1 MRTEKGYRF
10 TIQFPAK
17 TLAQQ
22 QAGEFLERAGSKKGR
37 VVVHALMEY
46 LRSNPDLLE
55 PGGTIH
61 IAAVGLSKEE
71 VRAIIREEL
80 ARSNPPP
87 LSKASDSPAVV
98 VQEDAVDSMLENIG
112 LFV

>member
-17 TLAQQ
+17 TLGQQ
-22 QAGEFLERAGSKKGR
+22 QVGEFLERAGSKKGR
-37 VVVHALMEY
+37 VVVHALTEY
-46 LRSNPDLLE
+46 LRSNPDLME

-61 IAAVGLSKEE
+61 IAAGLSKEE
-71 VRAIIREEL
+71 IRAIIREEL
-80 ARSNPPP
+80 ARSSPPS
-87 LSKASDSPAVV
+87 LSGASDSPAVID
-98 VQEDAVDSMLENIG
+98 QEDAVNSMLENIG

>member
-17 TLAQQ
+17 TLEQQ

-46 LRSNPDLLE
+46 LQNNPDLLE

-61 IAAVGLSKEE
+61 IAAGLSKEE

-80 ARSNPPP
+80 ARSSPPP
-87 LSKASDSPAVV
+87 LSGASNVPVLAD
-98 VQEDAVDSMLENIG
+98 QEQTVDAMLENLG